1 MCYNEEKQ
9 GNEQMTKTHEAILV
23 TTPADHIELEWVV
36 PYTCEPITQET
47 DDCPAEGGLE
57 IEGYA
62 ILKSVVITDFHCK
75 HIILKDI
82 DEGSIIALQ
91 VEAKYPLTEE
101 EMWEAAD
108 EANMRRL
115 CQW

>member
-1 MCYNEEKQ
+1 MS
-9 GNEQMTKTHEAILV
+9 KTHEATV
-23 TTPADHIELEWVV
+23 TTYPGDHIQLEWIV
-36 PYTCEPITQET
+36 PYTYEPFNPSTY
-47 DDCPAEGGLE
+47 DCPAEGGVE
-57 IEGYA
+57 PEGYA

-82 DEGSIIALQ
+82 DEGSILALQ

-115 CQW
+115 CKW